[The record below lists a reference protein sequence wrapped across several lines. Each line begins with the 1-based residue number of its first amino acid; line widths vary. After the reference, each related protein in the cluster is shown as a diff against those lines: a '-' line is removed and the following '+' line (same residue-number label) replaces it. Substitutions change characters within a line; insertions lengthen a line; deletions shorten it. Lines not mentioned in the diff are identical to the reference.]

1 MKQSVT
7 LIICLPLLSACDVS
21 INTNAPVIPVV
32 VPALQPDAAI
42 TPQQRVIVSRALEFL
57 MLLDEGRAD
66 LTWLP
71 AGSALKASTS
81 ESNWVKGISGLR
93 TGVGEFK
100 HRNHAQISFTR
111 EMPDAP
117 PGLYAAVQIQSSFS
131 NLEVVEVVLLV
142 EEDDQWRVVGY
153 NISKNIQLKAAIP
166 LL

>member
-7 LIICLPLLSACDVS
+7 LIICLSLLSACDVS
-21 INTNAPVIPVV
+21 INTNA
-32 VPALQPDAAI
+32 
-42 TPQQRVIVSRALEFL
+42 SRALEFL